1 LKVKEDGEFIQ
12 LAKPV
17 WNWNLYYEKMVKMVL
32 NGSWDYNR
40 RMNNNA
46 LNCWW
51 GMDSGVIDVNF
62 SDSLKWV
69 ARKNIR
75 VWKTSLINNY
85 WNPFE
90 GELRSQNGIVQEDS
104 HKRLDSEDI
113 IDMNWLNYN
122 IVGEIPQLDELN
134 ADMYKMAYMSG
145 IKGLE

>member
-1 LKVKEDGEFIQ
+1 
-12 LAKPV
+12 
-17 WNWNLYYEKMVKMVL
+17 
-32 NGSWDYNR
+32 
-40 RMNNNA
+40 
-46 LNCWW
+46 
-51 GMDSGVIDVNF
+51 
-62 SDSLKWV
+62 LKWV